1 MVKTVCCCCFIVAV
15 VVCEGEVEMM
25 MTDDDDDDDDNDGDS
40 DKRGALHTRRGLHFE
55 LTLTDE
61 WNVHSLDEY
70 LLTRGIQDSLLF
82 FYSLPIYFYENKKG
96 IRTKVSIS
104 MKFYSYY

>member
-1 MVKTVCCCCFIVAV
+1 MIHMVVVVVKTVCCCCFIVAV

-25 MTDDDDDDDDNDGDS
+25 MTDDDDDDDNDGDS

-55 LTLTDE
+55 LTLMDE
-61 WNVHSLDEY
+61 WTVHSLDEY

-82 FYSLPIYFYENKKG
+82 FTAYQFTFTKIKKVYERKLA
-96 IRTKVSIS
+96 SP
-104 MKFYSYY
+104 

>member
-25 MTDDDDDDDDNDGDS
+25 MTDDDDDDDNDGDS

-55 LTLTDE
+55 LTLMDE

-82 FYSLPIYFYENKKG
+82 FLQLTNLLLRK
-96 IRTKVSIS
+96 
-104 MKFYSYY
+104 